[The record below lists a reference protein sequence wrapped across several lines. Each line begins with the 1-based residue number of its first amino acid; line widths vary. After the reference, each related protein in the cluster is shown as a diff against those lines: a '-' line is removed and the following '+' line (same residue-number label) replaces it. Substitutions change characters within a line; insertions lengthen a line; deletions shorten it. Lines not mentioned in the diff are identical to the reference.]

1 MILAKFWGLTQILGF
16 LLSRAPTKDLVTRMT
31 ICFDVG
37 LSKYKVTWLTQPQSS
52 MTRKFAVSISHC
64 LVLEQIAVAEK
75 LFLHFLLKGT
85 NFSLQ

>member
-1 MILAKFWGLTQILGF
+1 MISARLWGLTQILGF
-16 LLSRAPTKDLVTRMT
+16 LLSRALTNDLATRMT

-37 LSKYKVTWLTQPQSS
+37 LSKYKVTRLTLPQSPI
-52 MTRKFAVSISHC
+52 TRKFAVSISHC